1 MNRCNTTV
9 PAVSLRNVT
18 VLYDTIPIIWDI
30 SCSIAQG
37 TLLAVMGPNGAGK
50 TTLLKTMLNLI
61 QPATGSVLFFNNN
74 SYHDVRLHIAYV
86 PQRQTIDWD
95 FPITVFDVALMG
107 RYGHLGWFQRPKKND
122 IDATWHAL
130 ACVGLTDY
138 AHTPIG
144 MLSGGQQQRVFIAR
158 ALAQDASIY
167 ILDEPFAGIDEPT
180 EALIIN
186 LLKLLR
192 DEGKTII
199 VVHHDMHTVADYF
212 DWILLL
218 NKKIIRYGPL
228 SALDMHNSIPL
239 AYDQQIKHTNY

>member
-1 MNRCNTTV
+1 MNRHDTMV
-9 PAVSLRNVT
+9 PAVSLDHVT
-18 VLYDTIPIIWDI
+18 VMYHNIPVLWDV

-37 TLLAVMGPNGAGK
+37 TLLAIMGPNGAGK

-61 QPATGSVLFFNNN
+61 QPATGSIVFFN
-74 SYHDVRLHIAYV
+74 HDYIKVRLQIAYV

-107 RYGHLGWFQRPKKND
+107 RYGRLGWFRRPQKAD

-138 AHTPIG
+138 AYTPIN

-158 ALAQDASIY
+158 ALAQEAMLY
-167 ILDEPFAGIDEPT
+167 ILDEPFAGIDAPT
-180 EALIIN
+180 ETIIIN
-186 LLKLLR
+186 LLKFLR

-199 VVHHDMHTVADYF
+199 VVHHDMHTVATYF

-218 NKKIIRYGPL
+218 NKKIIAYGPL
-228 SALDMHNSIPL
+228 SAVDMQSHIPV
-239 AYDQQIKHTNY
+239 AYGLNGLSKAI